1 MGGFFLLGLYIV
13 QGAES
18 EKSERVVYVTKHLL
32 DADVAKYNCA
42 MLVIY
47 SREPGMHGGRVR
59 GGRDQDARE
68 DSKQGS

>member
-47 SREPGMHGGRVR
+47 SRGR
-59 GGRDQDARE
+59 GARNA
-68 DSKQGS
+68 